1 MSRRLQRFVIVAI
14 IVVLVLG
21 LLASFADAT
30 PHRIQYDSRG
40 PDYQAT

>member
-21 LLASFADAT
+21 LLASFADAST
-30 PHRIQYDSRG
+30 G
-40 PDYQAT
+40 G